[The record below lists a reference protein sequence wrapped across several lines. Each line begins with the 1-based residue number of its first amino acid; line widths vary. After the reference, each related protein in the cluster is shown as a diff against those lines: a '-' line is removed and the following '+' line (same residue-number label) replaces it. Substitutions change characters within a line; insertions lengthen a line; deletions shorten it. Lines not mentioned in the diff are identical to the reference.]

1 MLGLSGGGTG
11 NAQTY
16 GSNSNLSADVDF
28 VLVDH
33 ASQPPTHAV
42 VSSCVSELSIL
53 DLTFERK
60 DDGGLGGTIVT
71 NIINGLEGVLRTTI
85 EGELNGIVCNK
96 MGRLDDALDD
106 MLVVVLS
113 MIDNVFF
120 LGGGG
125 DDVQQ
130 DPLSAD
136 EDATVPIND
145 DGLPMWIDFIELQ
158 DVVRS
163 LTGLELMDKLS
174 QQFMGDDVSVI
185 VDFCLVD
192 K

>member
-1 MLGLSGGGTG
+1 M
-11 NAQTY
+11 
-16 GSNSNLSADVDF
+16 
-28 VLVDH
+28 
-33 ASQPPTHAV
+33 
-42 VSSCVSELSIL
+42 
-53 DLTFERK
+53 
-60 DDGGLGGTIVT
+60 
-71 NIINGLEGVLRTTI
+71 LRTTI
-85 EGELNGIVCNK
+85 EGGLNGIVCDE
-96 MGRLDDALDD
+96 MGRLDNALDD
-106 MLVVVLS
+106 MLVVVSS

-136 EDATVPIND
+136 EDATIPTDD